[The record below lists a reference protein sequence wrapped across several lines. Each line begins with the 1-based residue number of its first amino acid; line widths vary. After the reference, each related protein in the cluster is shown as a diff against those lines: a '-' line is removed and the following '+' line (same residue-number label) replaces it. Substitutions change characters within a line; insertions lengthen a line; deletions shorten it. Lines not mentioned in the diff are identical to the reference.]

1 MSKMPEPPRAYSDFV
16 ARYPKLG
23 EAWDRIAE
31 AGSDG
36 PLDDRTVRLIKLAV
50 AAGAMREGAVHSGV
64 RKALAAGA
72 TPQEVEQVVGLAAGV
87 LGLPSS
93 VAVYTWV
100 REVLAG

>member
-36 PLDDRTVRLIKLAV
+36 PLEVPDPR
-50 AAGAMREGAVHSGV
+50 AARFDNLGRFAI
-64 RKALAAGA
+64 LAAILVIVAYAWPIWSHLRMPRFGSPGF
-72 TPQEVEQVVGLAAGV
+72 TPF
-87 LGLPSS
+87 
-93 VAVYTWV
+93 
-100 REVLAG
+100 